1 MTTQGLRNQGVS
13 TLLSAIGELGYADD
27 ELARLS
33 ALLNEAFNE
42 LQTSVSVV
50 RLVAANRRDVVE
62 IERSANRA
70 ITALQRAKDARQLIG
85 ATQQRLD
92 AIRESLSIAS
102 RAPQAPANATAT
114 ASRTDIS
121 AGTGPDPASVAAMV
135 QKTNSST
142 GAALRPEMP
151 QTPRQRLYSSDW

>member
-1 MTTQGLRNQGVS
+1 MNPQGLRNQGVS

-92 AIRESLSIAS
+92 AVRDSLSIAS
-102 RAPQAPANATAT
+102 RVPQTIANDAA
-114 ASRTDIS
+114 
-121 AGTGPDPASVAAMV
+121 AGTGISHVAEPVPASVVA
-135 QKTNSST
+135 KEGKSNTST

-151 QTPRQRLYSSDW
+151 QTPRQHLYSPDW

>member
-50 RLVAANRRDVVE
+50 RLAAANRGDVVE

-92 AIRESLSIAS
+92 VIRDSLSIAS
-102 RAPQAPANATAT
+102 RAPQAPANAT

>member
-85 ATQQRLD
+85 ATQKRLD
-92 AIRESLSIAS
+92 AVRDSLSIAS
-102 RAPQAPANATAT
+102 CASQVFANDA
-114 ASRTDIS
+114 ASKTDIS

-135 QKTNSST
+135 QKPNSST